1 MGDADA
7 ANHDIRWNFKAT
19 KDVLHEIDKFVSFD
33 IYYLYIYYGL
43 TFYIY
48 IKWVCDIFA
57 YMGMNYAIIDKLCKA
72 VAFHDE
78 RNG

>member
-1 MGDADA
+1 MTGSSLGT
-7 ANHDIRWNFKAT
+7 NYDIRWNFKAT
-19 KDVLHEIDKFVSFD
+19 KDVLHEIDKLLSFN
-33 IYYLYIYYGL
+33 ILYIYIMAL
-43 TFYIY
+43 PFYIY